1 MKPAQRHLKKRKW
14 NNKMNNQSD
23 QSETKNNVQAL
34 PKWRQ
39 WVKDNKA
46 KLLAV
51 IGVGLSAIA
60 GDAVGIT
67 DLITAWFF

>member
-1 MKPAQRHLKKRKW
+1 
-14 NNKMNNQSD
+14 MNN
-23 QSETKNNVQAL
+23 QSETKNNVQTL

-39 WVKDNKA
+39 WVKDNKT

-51 IGVGLSAIA
+51 IGVGLSAIT

-67 DLITAWFF
+67 DFITAWFF

>member
-1 MKPAQRHLKKRKW
+1 MKPYLRPRKPKRKVS
-14 NNKMNNQSD
+14 KMDKEVKQEAT
-23 QSETKNNVQAL
+23 QQL
-34 PKWRQ
+34 PKWRL
-39 WVKDNKA
+39 WVKDNKG

-51 IGVGLSAIA
+51 IGVALSAIG

>member
-1 MKPAQRHLKKRKW
+1 MKPAYRHLKKRKW
-14 NNKMNNQSD
+14 NNKMNN

-39 WVKDNKA
+39 WVKDNKV

-51 IGVGLSAIA
+51 IGVLLSAIG
-60 GDAVGIT
+60 GDAVGIV